1 MANRVED
8 YDAPDYR
15 AFFDSDILRVWHLEG
30 REKTLRIVAV
40 KRFTGEKPARPGEKK
55 KPGAPETQRQPML
68 LLATVGGKPIDLPL
82 LLNKTNAKTIA
93 QLYGNRPLAW
103 AGRLITL
110 YPTTTEAFGKTEDC
124 IRIRNYDPSTRR
136 QAAPTQR
143 LAAPA
148 APPPEDEPRS
158 EENEFT
164 DHDLDVTD
172 HDDEPPSGALETDH
186 AQ

>member
-15 AFFDSDILRVWHLEG
+15 AFFDSEILRVWHLEG

-40 KRFTGEKPARPGEKK
+40 KRFVGEKPARPGEKK
-55 KPGAPETQRQPML
+55 KPGPPETQRQPML
-68 LLATVGGKPIDLPL
+68 LLATVGGKRIDLPL

-93 QLYGNRPLAW
+93 QLYGNRPTAW
-103 AGRLITL
+103 AGKLITL

-124 IRIRNYDPSTRR
+124 IRIRNEEPRR
-136 QAAPTQR
+136 
-143 LAAPA
+143 AAPA
-148 APPPEDEPRS
+148 QQRPSAAAPAPEDEPRS

-164 DHDLDVTD
+164 DHDLDVAGDD
-172 HDDEPPSGALETDH
+172 HEPPPGALETDN
-186 AQ
+186 A